1 MKNIIIITMILFS
14 FFSFT
19 HSMDNDDPLIIKTS
33 IHALEH
39 RVGENENINFLDAQI
54 DMGYDL
60 KKIVFK
66 AHLEQGEE
74 EFETAETRL
83 LYSIATDPYWNFQI
97 GIRKDWQENGK
108 DYVSIGVDGLYPYYI
123 DTEAVLFVA
132 TDGLIQA
139 RLALEHE
146 MMVTQKVIILAG
158 VEADVLS
165 TDDDGSFVQSEAFIK
180 LMYGITKAFI
190 PYIGI
195 HSENQYFSKAD
206 AEAEDEFFYTVGIH
220 AWF

>member
-1 MKNIIIITMILFS
+1 MKNTIIAIIATVVLA
-14 FFSFT
+14 SFT
-19 HSMDNDDPLIIKTS
+19 YSMEDDDPLVIKTS

-39 RVGENENINFLDAQI
+39 RVGENENIDFLDAEI

-60 KKIVFK
+60 KKITFK
-66 AHLEQGEE
+66 THLEKAED

-83 LYSIATDPYWNFQI
+83 MYRFAIDPYWNFQL
-97 GIRKDWQENGK
+97 GIRKDFQEKGK
-108 DYVSIGVDGLYPYYI
+108 DYFSVGIDGLYPYYI
-123 DTEAVLFVA
+123 DTEAVFFVA
-132 TDGLIQA
+132 TDGLMQA

-146 MMVTQKVIILAG
+146 IMITQKVMLMAG
-158 VEADVLS
+158 VEADVFS
-165 TDDDGSFVQSEAFIK
+165 NDDDGFVQSEAFIK

-195 HSENQYFSKAD
+195 HFEDKYFTKDEESEEVD
-206 AEAEDEFFYTVGIH
+206 TVFYTIGLH